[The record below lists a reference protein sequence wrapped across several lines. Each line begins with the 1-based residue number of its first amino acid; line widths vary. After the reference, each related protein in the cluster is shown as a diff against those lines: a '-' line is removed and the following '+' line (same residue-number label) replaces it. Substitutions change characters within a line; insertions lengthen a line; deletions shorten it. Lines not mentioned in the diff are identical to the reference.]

1 MLFHQLNHKA
11 MKILLAVFIAFI
23 SISVHSQYRTEKIL
37 EDGTHC
43 IVYVPIPGQFS
54 EEELANCKPR
64 RIPTT
69 AEVQKNPLI
78 LLSNLFMKNLESTF
92 KVNVEEDSSLVAAS
106 DKNFMNHLGLT
117 DSKSDCQPVRYHQ
130 IWELKESVVNYNFYD
145 FSQSLVDMIKS
156 NHLDSYLEKSIQF
169 YCKEYFYND
178 KYYLVAIIND

>member
-1 MLFHQLNHKA
+1 
-11 MKILLAVFIAFI
+11 MKILLSVFFAFSFI
-23 SISVHSQYRTEKIL
+23 SVKAQFREEKIL
-37 EDGTHC
+37 EDGSHY
-43 IVYVPIPGQFS
+43 IVFIPRQFS
-54 EEELANCKPR
+54 EEERANWKPR

-92 KVNVEEDSSLVAAS
+92 KINVEEDSSLLASS
-106 DKNFMNHLGLT
+106 DKNFMNHLGIT

-130 IWELKESVVNYNFYD
+130 IWELKESVVNYDFYD